1 MYNKDLRHLLLL
13 LLPLASFGNPALDVL
28 SQVYDYTN
36 AKATTVY
43 AASGDHIFYRNVK
56 ASKGMLL
63 LTEDGVVPFAEGLGN
78 RVVVAVVKPV

>member
-1 MYNKDLRHLLLL
+1 LYNKDLRHLLLL
-13 LLPLASFGNPALDVL
+13 LLPLASFGNPAVDVL
-28 SQVYDYTN
+28 SQVYDYAN

-43 AASGDHIFYRNVK
+43 AASGDHIFYCNVK